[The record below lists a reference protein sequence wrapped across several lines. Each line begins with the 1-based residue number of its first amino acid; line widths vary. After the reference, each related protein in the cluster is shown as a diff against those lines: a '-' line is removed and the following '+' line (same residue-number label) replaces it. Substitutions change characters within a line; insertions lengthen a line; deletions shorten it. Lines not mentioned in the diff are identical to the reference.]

1 MGNGKIRLCLCY
13 FSFICMYSDPI
24 TKSNILQIF
33 TYTSFNSL
41 FAGFLLSVYFPL
53 SIVNTFYVAVIYRK
67 TENRKYSTERTNVS
81 IQQMHVNI

>member
-1 MGNGKIRLCLCY
+1 
-13 FSFICMYSDPI
+13 MYSDPI

-67 TENRKYSTERTNVS
+67 TENTVQKELMSQYNKC
-81 IQQMHVNI
+81 M